1 MKNILTLLLLFIA
14 AQLVSAQ
21 DITVREWQQR
31 AFDFNNRGDHQN
43 AVIVLQQ
50 GLKQYPASLPLEKDL
65 VTSLLLKRDFAAAR
79 EIALPMAERPN
90 ADEACFQLAGNVL
103 KALEEVKECEKLYTK
118 GLKKF
123 PTSGPLYSELG
134 ELLWSSNDKRA
145 ITYWETG
152 IRTDPNYAGNYYNA
166 TLYYSK
172 DEQLLRTV
180 LYGEIYINMESKSER
195 ALTLKKL
202 LWDTY
207 RKLAMKT
214 TATASDTK
222 ATPFENAVATTFD
235 KASTVLIQGLSTET
249 LTMTRTRFILEWFK
263 NYGDRYP
270 FRLFDHHQQLLK
282 AGLFEAYDQWL
293 FGEVENNTRYIQWK
307 AEQVESFSKLENFLF
322 NRVFKLN
329 RYPYLF

>member
-1 MKNILTLLLLFIA
+1 MKNILIFFLIVMSV
-14 AQLVSAQ
+14 QRVSAQ
-21 DITVREWQQR
+21 EIAVREWQQR
-31 AFDFNNRGDHQN
+31 AFDFNNRGDHHN

-79 EIALPMAERPN
+79 EIVLPLVERPT

-123 PTSGPLYSELG
+123 PSSGPLYSELG
-134 ELLWSSNDKRA
+134 ELLWSTKDKRA
-145 ITYWETG
+145 ITYWEAG

-166 TLYYSK
+166 ALYYSK
-172 DEQLLRTV
+172 EEQRWRTL

-195 ALTLKKL
+195 ALTIKRL
-202 LWDTY
+202 LWETY
-207 RKLAMKT
+207 RQMATQSAALASSQT
-214 TATASDTK
+214 L
-222 ATPFENAVATTFD
+222 TPFEKAVTTTFD
-235 KASTVLIQGLSTET
+235 KASPVLIQGLTTET
-249 LTMTRTRFILEWFK
+249 LTMARTRFILEWFK

-293 FGEVENNTRYIQWK
+293 FGEIENKALYEQWK
-307 AEQVESFSKLENFLF
+307 TEKVESFFKMESFLF
-322 NRVFKLN
+322 NRVFKMN